1 MIFKISLVLSLEAK
15 LETSLLCWLHESV
28 EIIAWLSKN
37 VADLVVA
44 EEIDRLKSTLLAL
57 LQHIRIQVPIHLLL
71 EANFLLLLSVFIE
84 EYVLIV

>member
-1 MIFKISLVLSLEAK
+1 MVLSLEAK
-15 LETSLLCWLHESV
+15 LETSLLCWLHEPV

-44 EEIDRLKSTLLAL
+44 KEIDRLKSALLAL

>member
-1 MIFKISLVLSLEAK
+1 MALSFEAK
-15 LETSLLCWLHESV
+15 LETCLLCWLHEPA

-37 VADLVVA
+37 VANLVVA
-44 EEIDRLKSTLLAL
+44 KEIDRLKSALLAL